1 MHAQSDGYG
10 AAVVTVDQDAL
21 SVEFIAVEVVR
32 EPTYGGVRARTVF
45 HVVAGSSRITTGAV
59 DRAIDSLLAARQEM
73 LADPASATLE
83 IQVRFSPAVDFK
95 MAPHG
100 GRDTCWF
107 NINVLDP
114 RASPE
119 VVERLCQI
127 ALAHGARPHWAKII
141 PARMPRLAALYGDL
155 PLQWEARRAAHD
167 PDGLFLKDW
176 YHRHFGFAACS
187 RAEQDER
194 AD

>member
-1 MHAQSDGYG
+1 
-10 AAVVTVDQDAL
+10 
-21 SVEFIAVEVVR
+21 
-32 EPTYGGVRARTVF
+32 
-45 HVVAGSSRITTGAV
+45 
-59 DRAIDSLLAARQEM
+59 
-73 LADPASATLE
+73 
-83 IQVRFSPAVDFK
+83 

-127 ALAHGARPHWAKII
+127 ALAHGARPHWAKIIPAHGARPHWAKII

-176 YHRHFGFAACS
+176 YHRHFGFAARS

>member
-1 MHAQSDGYG
+1 
-10 AAVVTVDQDAL
+10 
-21 SVEFIAVEVVR
+21 
-32 EPTYGGVRARTVF
+32 
-45 HVVAGSSRITTGAV
+45 
-59 DRAIDSLLAARQEM
+59 M

-176 YHRHFGFAACS
+176 YHRHFGFAARS